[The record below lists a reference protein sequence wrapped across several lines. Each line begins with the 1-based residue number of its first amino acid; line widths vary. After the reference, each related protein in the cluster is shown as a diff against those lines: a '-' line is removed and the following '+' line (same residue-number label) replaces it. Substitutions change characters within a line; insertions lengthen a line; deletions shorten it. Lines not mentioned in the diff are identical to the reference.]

1 MAVPCSVVER
11 EKYTEREAATAVK
24 QIAAG
29 MDHCH
34 ALGVA
39 HRDLKPENL
48 MYSSPDD
55 GAVVKIVDFG
65 LGKVVGDTNVMF
77 TACGTPGYVAPEIL
91 RGESYT
97 TKVDIWSLGVI
108 LYILLCGFPPFYSEN
123 NAEVSRRL
131 LIPRS
136 LHEPDSRECAVFIS
150 LSSLLVA
157 LCACLATYQRSF
169 STRSSAPALPSHL
182 PGGTR

>member
-1 MAVPCSVVER
+1 MTK
-11 EKYTEREAATAVK
+11 EKYTEKEAADAVR

-29 MDHCH
+29 MHH
-34 ALGVA
+34 AHLLGIA

-48 MYSSPDD
+48 MYTSHDPDSSI
-55 GAVVKIVDFG
+55 KIVDFG
-65 LGKVVGDTNVMF
+65 LGKVIGEANVMF

-123 NAEVSRRL
+123 NAVVSPAARSCG
-131 LIPRS
+131 PRS
-136 LHEPDSRECAVFIS
+136 S
-150 LSSLLVA
+150 LPAPPHAAIRPVRARAASVA
-157 LCACLATYQRSF
+157 C
-169 STRSSAPALPSHL
+169 SSAMA
-182 PGGTR
+182 